1 MKSLPTITKPGE
13 LIKNELRERHI
24 SQNAFAKAIGVGF
37 FHMKTEFINSQ
48 QMILARLMEER
59 RCAMN

>member
-13 LIKNELRERHI
+13 LLKNELRERHI
-24 SQNAFAKAIGVGF
+24 SQKAFAKAIGFGD
-37 FHMKTEFINSQ
+37 FHMKTGLTNSQ
-48 QMILARLMEER
+48 QLIFKRLMEER